1 MPHNILHL
9 IKSLGRGGAEMLLPE
24 SIKLH
29 NSKDFSFHVIYFLPW
44 KDQMVDTIEQAGA
57 SVHCFPADNN
67 LQLLAQGQKVIAYC
81 KAHKIQ
87 LIHAHL
93 PWAGFLARYIH
104 WKTGIPVI
112 YTEHNKQERYH
123 QLTYWINRL
132 SFNSQSAAIAV
143 SKDVE
148 ASIQKHIQTK
158 IPVTT
163 IQNGVNAEFYQKQ
176 TDFDRAQFLREQG
189 MPSWDLTEGDA
200 MIIGTVAVFRFQKRL
215 VEWLQVLAKVRETN
229 PHIYGI
235 MVGAG
240 PLEPSIKA
248 ERKRLGL
255 EPYVLMPG
263 LQTNTRAWYQAM
275 DVFMM
280 TSSFEG
286 LPIALLEAMSMS
298 LPVLATKAGGIPE
311 VVEDGI
317 SGYLTDVEHWQ
328 DLAVSIQKLTPKE
341 SREQKGHA
349 ARRTVLEKFSMQ
361 QMVAQLELMYTNT
374 MMQSEND

>member
-29 NSKDFSFHVIYFLPW
+29 SSQNFSFHVIYFLPW
-44 KDQMVDTIEQAGA
+44 KDQMAEAIKQAGA
-57 SVHCFPADNN
+57 SVHCFPANNN
-67 LQLLAQGQKVIAYC
+67 LQLLAQAQKVIEYC

-104 WKTGIPVI
+104 WKTDIPVI

-123 QLTYWINRL
+123 RLTYWINRL
-132 SFNSQSAAIAV
+132 SFSSQSAAIAV

-148 ASIQKHIQTK
+148 ASIHNHIQTK
-158 IPVTT
+158 IPITT
-163 IQNGVNAEFYQKQ
+163 ILNGVNTEFYQKQ
-176 TDFDRAQFLREQG
+176 IDFIRAQFLREQG
-189 MPSWDLTEGDA
+189 ASSWNLKGEDTL
-200 MIIGTVAVFRFQKRL
+200 IIGTVAVFRFQKRL
-215 VEWLQVLAKVRETN
+215 VEWLQVLAKARESN
-229 PHIYGI
+229 PNIYGI

-240 PLEPSIKA
+240 PLEASIKA

-263 LQTNTRAWYQAM
+263 LQTNTRAWYQTM

-286 LPIALLEAMSMS
+286 LPIALLEAMSMA
-298 LPVLATKAGGIPE
+298 LPVLATRAGGIPE
-311 VVEDGI
+311 VVEDGR
-317 SGYLTDVEHWQ
+317 SGYLSGVGNWKE
-328 DLAVSIQKLTPKE
+328 LAVLMQKLTQKE
-341 SREQKGHA
+341 TRDQIGNASRSAVMK
-349 ARRTVLEKFSMQ
+349 RFSMQ
-361 QMVAQLELMYTNT
+361 QMVAQLESMYSNT
-374 MMQSEND
+374 VKQYRND